1 MSQTLCLAAGNLSRR
16 MRTWSPFRVTEERIA
31 VPFMMRGMFM
41 RIGRYLRLDVM
52 RSSAASIGMACLL
65 SACSSTLPSQYI
77 HQAEPGVT
85 LTMLAS
91 DPDRYRDKVVIL
103 GGVIVEEKQM
113 DDHFFLRLRNRPL
126 DKDYM
131 PHRPPS
137 LESPEAGHYWV
148 MMRRQELP
156 ADYRQWA
163 RVTVVGKVAGKR
175 PGSAEV
181 RTESEPVLAAL
192 YLRGWGDAVM
202 NNGASTAT
210 IDRNY
215 STSVPKG
222 ARGEFGLQ

>member
-1 MSQTLCLAAGNLSRR
+1 MR
-16 MRTWSPFRVTEERIA
+16 M
-31 VPFMMRGMFM
+31 
-41 RIGRYLRLDVM
+41 GRYMVLKAT
-52 RSSAASIGMACLL
+52 RSSAMTVGVACLL
-65 SACSSTLPSQYI
+65 SACSSTLPSEYI
-77 HQAEPGVT
+77 RQAEPGVT

-91 DPDRYRDKVVIL
+91 NPDRYRDKVVIL

-113 DDHFFLRLRNRPL
+113 GDHLFLRLRNRPL

-148 MMRRQELP
+148 MMRHQELP

-163 RVTVVGKVAGKR
+163 RVTVVGQVAGKR
-175 PGSAEV
+175 PSSAEPKS
-181 RTESEPVLAAL
+181 ESEPVLAAL

-210 IDRNY
+210 VDRNY
-215 STSVPKG
+215 MMSVPKE
-222 ARGEFGLQ
+222 AQGEFGLQ

>member
-1 MSQTLCLAAGNLSRR
+1 
-16 MRTWSPFRVTEERIA
+16 MRVGSTMCWNAI
-31 VPFMMRGMFM
+31 
-41 RIGRYLRLDVM
+41 
-52 RSSAASIGMACLL
+52 RSSATAIGLLCLL

-91 DPDRYRDKVVIL
+91 NPDRYRDKIVIL

-113 DDHFFLRLRNRPL
+113 GDHLFLRLRNRPL

-137 LESPEAGHYWV
+137 LQSSEAGHYWV

-156 ADYRQWA
+156 SDYRQWA
-163 RVTVVGKVAGKR
+163 RVTVVGQVAGKR
-175 PGSAEV
+175 PSSAEPKS
-181 RTESEPVLAAL
+181 EPEPVLAAL

-210 IDRNY
+210 VDRNY
-215 STSVPKG
+215 STSVPNG

>member
-1 MSQTLCLAAGNLSRR
+1 MRMGRHMVLKATRNLAMIVG
-16 MRTWSPFRVTEERIA
+16 V
-31 VPFMMRGMFM
+31 
-41 RIGRYLRLDVM
+41 
-52 RSSAASIGMACLL
+52 ACLL
-65 SACSSTLPSQYI
+65 SACSSTLPSRYI

-91 DPDRYRDKVVIL
+91 NPDRYRDKVVIL

-113 DDHFFLRLRNRPL
+113 GDHLFLRLRNRPL

-148 MMRRQELP
+148 MMRRQALP

-163 RVTVVGKVAGKR
+163 RVTVVGQVAGNR
-175 PGSAEV
+175 PNSV
-181 RTESEPVLAAL
+181 VPKSESEPVLAAL

-210 IDRNY
+210 VDRNY
-215 STSVPKG
+215 MMSVPKE
-222 ARGEFGLQ
+222 AQGEFGLQ